1 MWQENARA
9 EPPPKVRFLGAQ
21 GVTLDMETFSESA
34 ETGHTRVV
42 DALSKVRHID
52 LVYMR
57 AGGVRGVRR
66 RDFLSDSPLST
77 YDVES
82 RFRLADQPNNPYPF

>member
-1 MWQENARA
+1 MLALNRL
-9 EPPPKVRFLGAQ
+9 KKFVCLGAQ

-66 RDFLSDSPLST
+66 RDSPT
-77 YDVES
+77 DTEITFYGDKS
-82 RFRLADQPNNPYPF
+82 RFHLPFPTWKQAELARLH